1 MRTSPRHRQTVE
13 GLVFGERR
21 TIVERFNGVNR
32 PSLNTLNLIKARSL
46 EVAIPNAGTVAQ
58 RQVLTDMAAYAKSV
72 GVDFKIIVVP

>member
-1 MRTSPRHRQTVE
+1 M
-13 GLVFGERR
+13 
-21 TIVERFNGVNR
+21 
-32 PSLNTLNLIKARSL
+32 LNLIKARSL